1 MTDLLKLI
9 LGILA
14 SRFKGESNA
23 GHWAIS
29 QGRPREHEGISN
41 HRRSPPVL
49 MPAAIGCG

>member
-1 MTDLLKLI
+1 MTDLFKLI
-9 LGILA
+9 LGMLA
-14 SRFKGESNA
+14 SRF
-23 GHWAIS
+23 WAIS